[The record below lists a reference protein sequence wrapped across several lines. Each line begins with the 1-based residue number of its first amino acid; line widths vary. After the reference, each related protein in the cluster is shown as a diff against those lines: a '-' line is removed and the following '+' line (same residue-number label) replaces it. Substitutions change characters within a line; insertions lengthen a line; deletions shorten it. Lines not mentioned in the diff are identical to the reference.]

1 MALEALQRKGP
12 GYKDSVEF
20 CKEFL
25 QILMDNLPNEYPIS
39 KKDEIIKDFNKAIRV
54 INEYK
59 KDAIRK
65 SEAQD
70 ERTRQRASTSS
81 GSDMVGILLK
91 TQLSRIRVLFRKNI
105 EKNMIEYVNRI
116 KQNNPNFPQSIQKA
130 INLTDRTLT
139 GMEWLMQYV
148 VNLKNAGD
156 IDENE
161 LDAIVKLYNEN
172 KP

>member
-1 MALEALQRKGP
+1 
-12 GYKDSVEF
+12 
-20 CKEFL
+20 
-25 QILMDNLPNEYPIS
+25 
-39 KKDEIIKDFNKAIRV
+39 
-54 INEYK
+54 
-59 KDAIRK
+59 
-65 SEAQD
+65 
-70 ERTRQRASTSS
+70 
-81 GSDMVGILLK
+81 
-91 TQLSRIRVLFRKNI
+91 
-105 EKNMIEYVNRI
+105 MIEYVNRI